1 MHKDMKTFKAQYIP
15 QVETLSDEQ
24 LRQTLSSVEPQAID
38 CVNWPAEFPYAPS
51 VTFKLGYSDKALA
64 ILFDVNEDHVRGAAM
79 ENNGPVWED
88 SCVEFFIMTA
98 DGEHYINI
106 EMNCI
111 GTVLAARRTCRH
123 DAKHFDAEKMSAIR
137 HFTSLPHEAIDSR
150 AEGQSWWGAEVIT
163 FETLGFSE
171 RPERLRANL
180 YKCGDKCDKVHFL
193 SWSPIGLP
201 NPDFHC
207 PQFFGVIE
215 L

>member
-1 MHKDMKTFKAQYIP
+1 MKTFKAQYTPGI
-15 QVETLSDEQ
+15 ESLSDEA
-24 LRQTLSSVEPQAID
+24 LLKSLAGLEPQALD
-38 CVNWPAEFPYAPS
+38 CVNWPAEFPYAPEVS
-51 VTFKLGYSDKALA
+51 FKLGYSDKALA
-64 ILFDVNEDHVRGAAM
+64 IMFEVTEDHIKGAAL

-98 DGEHYINI
+98 DGKHYINI

-111 GTVLAARRTCRH
+111 GTILAARRTGRH
-123 DAKHFDAEKMSAIR
+123 DAVHFDAEKMSAIR
-137 HFTSLPHEAIDSR
+137 HFTSLPHETIDSR
-150 AEGQSWWGAEVIT
+150 AVGQSWWGVEVIP

-171 RPERLRANL
+171 KPASIRSNL

-207 PQFFGVIE
+207 PNFFGLIE

>member
-1 MHKDMKTFKAQYIP
+1 MKTFKAHYTPEI
-15 QVETLSDEQ
+15 ESLSDEA
-24 LRQTLSSVEPQAID
+24 LLTCLAGLEPQSLD
-38 CVNWPAEFPYAPS
+38 CVNWPAEFPYAPEVS
-51 VTFKLGYSDKALA
+51 FKLGYSDKALA
-64 ILFDVNEDHVRGAAM
+64 IMFEVTEDHIKGAAL

-98 DGEHYINI
+98 DEKHYINI

-111 GTVLAARRTCRH
+111 GTILAARRTGRH
-123 DAKHFDAEKMSAIR
+123 DAVHFDAEKMSAIR
-137 HFTSLPHEAIDSR
+137 HFTSLPHEVVDSR
-150 AEGQSWWGAEVIT
+150 AEGQSWWGVEVIP

-171 RPERLRANL
+171 KPESLRTNL

-207 PQFFGVIE
+207 PDFFGVIE

>member
-1 MHKDMKTFKAQYIP
+1 MKTFKAHYTPEI
-15 QVETLSDEQ
+15 ESLSDEA
-24 LRQTLSSVEPQAID
+24 LLTCLAGLEPQSLD
-38 CVNWPAEFPYAPS
+38 CVNWPAEFPYAPEVS
-51 VTFKLGYSDKALA
+51 FKLGYSDKALA
-64 ILFDVNEDHVRGAAM
+64 IMFEVTEDHIKGAAL

-98 DGEHYINI
+98 DGKHYINI

-111 GTVLAARRTCRH
+111 GTILAARRTGRH
-123 DAKHFDAEKMSAIR
+123 DAVHFDAEKMSAIR
-137 HFTSLPHEAIDSR
+137 HFTSFPHEAVDSR
-150 AEGQSWWGAEVIT
+150 AEGQSWWGVEVIP

-171 RPERLRANL
+171 KPESLRTNL

-207 PQFFGVIE
+207 PDFFGVIE